1 MRKPVIGIAPDFNPG
16 AGKGGS
22 ESEATIFIRNRYVTP
37 VGAAGG
43 VPIILPVCSKQ
54 SLSSAILDRLDG
66 LVLTGSGPDIDPR
79 RYGERKRFPFK
90 VMSQERT
97 DSEIALVTEAR
108 RRDLPV
114 LGICGGMQLMNVAL
128 GGTLVQDIDQQVPGA
143 LPHRMTGAATEVFH
157 PVTVEPSSRLH
168 DVLGRSTVEVNSS
181 HHQAVKAVPRTL
193 AVSAVAP
200 DGVIEAL
207 EDRGR
212 RFFIGVQWHPEY
224 LYPRHR
230 AHRALFEAVV
240 AAARGSRRAVRRPAA
255 KDCRVRRSFCAKSI
269 EEILPDCE
277 CLSHKR

>member
-16 AGKGGS
+16 ARTGGS
-22 ESEATIFIRNRYVTP
+22 ESEATIFLRNRYVTA
-37 VGAAGG
+37 VEAAGG
-43 VPIILPVCSKQ
+43 IPFILPVITKQ
-54 SLSSAILDRLDG
+54 AFSSAVLDRLDG

-97 DSEIALVTEAR
+97 ASEIALVTEAR

-128 GGTLVQDIDQQVPGA
+128 GGTLVQDIDRQVPGA
-143 LPHRMTGAATEVFH
+143 LPHRMAGPATDMHH
-157 PVTVEPSSRLH
+157 PVTVEPRSRLH
-168 DVLGRSTVEVNSS
+168 RVLGRSTVQVNSS
-181 HHQAVKAVPRTL
+181 HHQAVKAVPRAL

-207 EDRGR
+207 EDRSR

-224 LYPRHR
+224 LYQRSR
-230 AHRALFEAVV
+230 AHLALFEAFV
-240 AAARGSRRAVRRPAA
+240 AAARGSRRAAG
-255 KDCRVRRSFCAKSI
+255 SS
-269 EEILPDCE
+269 
-277 CLSHKR
+277 

>member
-1 MRKPVIGIAPDFNPG
+1 M
-16 AGKGGS
+16 
-22 ESEATIFIRNRYVTP
+22 
-37 VGAAGG
+37 
-43 VPIILPVCSKQ
+43 
-54 SLSSAILDRLDG
+54 
-66 LVLTGSGPDIDPR
+66 LTGSGPDIDPR

-108 RRDLPV
+108 RRNLPV

-128 GGTLVQDIDQQVPGA
+128 GGTLVQDIDRQVPGA

-168 DVLGRSTVEVNSS
+168 DVLGRSTVQVNSS
-181 HHQAVKAVPRTL
+181 HHQAVKTVPRAL

-230 AHRALFEAVV
+230 AHRALFEALV

-255 KDCRVRRSFCAKSI
+255 KA
-269 EEILPDCE
+269 
-277 CLSHKR
+277 